1 MRFSFLG
8 LIAAAFAMHM
18 TATPA
23 LAKVGDKAWAKCVW
37 TSSPVSA
44 EIWLGEETPTW
55 RDYLQTKGEILGFR
69 LIALCS
75 SEAADPENPNRVP
88 KWKSIKRRL
97 SKERPD
103 NSVERTL
110 SDVRVELCEYYSVGE
125 GVRSLYQIDIVRV
138 SGETKTTIF
147 QQFFSTLSGKGLE
160 TRDKF
165 GRPVRIT
172 LGGSSRPSS
181 EQRVRLPQVPMMT
194 SPAEGF
200 ATEMICQTINEDGS
214 LADA

>member
-1 MRFSFLG
+1 VRFSFLG

-125 GVRSLYQIDIVRV
+125 GVRSLYQI
-138 SGETKTTIF
+138 

-165 GRPVRIT
+165 GRSVRIT
-172 LGGSSRPSS
+172 LGGSSRPDS